1 MTKLDDAIQYLRSR
15 NLYCLDKGSKFK
27 WKSGA
32 DVAKSVSDEERR
44 QRAQQATQPSVI
56 VPIKRKG
63 T

>member
-1 MTKLDDAIQYLRSR
+1 MTKLEDAIQYLRSR

-32 DVAKSVSDEERR
+32 DVAKTTGDEEKR